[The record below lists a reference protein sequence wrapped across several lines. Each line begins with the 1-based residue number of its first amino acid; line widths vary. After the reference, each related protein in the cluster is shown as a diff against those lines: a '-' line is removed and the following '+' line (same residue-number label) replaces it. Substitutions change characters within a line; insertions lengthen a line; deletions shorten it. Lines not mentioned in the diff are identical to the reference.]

1 MTERSFGAISEPLK
15 LLIVNL
21 EIIMRT
27 YRLIA
32 PAKINLYLEI
42 IGDRPDGYHELVMI
56 LQSIEL
62 GDQIEIR
69 SNGTQTINL
78 HCNHPLV
85 PRNQTNISYRAAQL
99 MVDQFPER
107 FANYGG
113 VDITIDK
120 QIPVAAGLAG
130 GSTDGAAVL
139 LGLNLLW
146 ELGLTIPQLQS
157 LGEKLGSDVPF
168 CVRGGTAIATG
179 RGEKLDPIQ
188 DLDSLWVV
196 LAKYNN
202 LSVSTPWAY
211 KTYKQ
216 QFGHTYI
223 NDLTGIQSRS
233 SQLHSGSFVQA
244 ISDKDGKK
252 IGQLLQNDLEK
263 VVLPEYPQ
271 VAQLKE
277 ILQQA
282 GGLGTMMSGS
292 GPTIF
297 TLCQSQSE
305 AETIKKTAR
314 QAIQDPNLEFW
325 VTQLSSNGIQV
336 I

>member
-1 MTERSFGAISEPLK
+1 
-15 LLIVNL
+15 
-21 EIIMRT
+21 MRT
-27 YRLIA
+27 YQLIA

-56 LQSIEL
+56 LQSLALSDRIEL
-62 GDQIEIR
+62 R
-69 SNGTQTINL
+69 SNGTQAINL

-85 PRNQTNISYRAAQL
+85 PLDQTNIAYRAAQL
-99 MVDQFPER
+99 MVEQFPER

-146 ELGLTIPQLQS
+146 ELGLTIPRLQQ

-188 DLDSLWVV
+188 DLDNLWVV

-202 LSVSTPWAY
+202 LAVSTPWAY
-211 KTYKQ
+211 QTYKQ

-223 NDLTGIQSRS
+223 NDTAGIQSRT

-244 ISDKDGKK
+244 ISDKDGKQ
-252 IGQLLQNDLEK
+252 IGELLQNDLEK
-263 VVLPEYPQ
+263 VVLSEYPQ

-297 TLCQSQSE
+297 TLCQSKTE
-305 AETIKKTAR
+305 AETIKKRAR
-314 QAIQDPNLEFW
+314 QKIEDPNLEFW
-325 VTQLSSNGIQV
+325 VTQLSSNGISIISEQ
-336 I
+336 

>member
-1 MTERSFGAISEPLK
+1 
-15 LLIVNL
+15 
-21 EIIMRT
+21 MRT
-27 YRLIA
+27 YQLIA

-56 LQSIEL
+56 LQSIDL
-62 GDQIEIR
+62 GDRLEIR
-69 SNGTQTINL
+69 SNGTQSINL

-85 PRNQTNISYRAAQL
+85 PLDKTNIAYKAALL
-99 MVDQFPER
+99 MSEEFPQE

-120 QIPVAAGLAG
+120 QVPVAAGLAG

-139 LGLNLLW
+139 VGLNLLW
-146 ELGLTIPQLQS
+146 ELGLTIPQLQK
-157 LGEKLGSDVPF
+157 LAEKLGSDVPF
-168 CVRGGTAIATG
+168 CVSGGTAIATG
-179 RGEKLDPIQ
+179 RGEKLDAIP
-188 DLDSLWVV
+188 DLENLWVV

-202 LSVSTPWAY
+202 ISVSTPWAY

-216 QFGHTYI
+216 QFGDSYI
-223 NDLTGIQSRS
+223 NDSAGIKSRTS
-233 SQLHSGSFVQA
+233 HLHSGPFVQA
-244 ISDKDGKK
+244 ISHKNGKK
-252 IGQLLQNDLEK
+252 IGQLLHNDLEK

-292 GPTIF
+292 GPTVF
-297 TLCQSQSE
+297 TLCQSQTE
-305 AETIKKTAR
+305 AETIKKIAR
-314 QAIQDPNLEFW
+314 EKIEDPNLEFW
-325 VTQLSSNGIQV
+325 VTKLSSNGISILSDQ
-336 I
+336 

>member
-1 MTERSFGAISEPLK
+1 
-15 LLIVNL
+15 
-21 EIIMRT
+21 MRT
-27 YRLIA
+27 YTLIA

-62 GDQIEIR
+62 ADRLEIR
-69 SNGTQTINL
+69 GNGTQGIQL

-85 PRNQTNISYRAAQL
+85 PLDQTNLAYRAAQL
-99 MVDQFPER
+99 MIQEFPEA

-139 LGLNLLW
+139 VGLDLLW
-146 ELGLTIPQLQS
+146 ELGLTLPQLQL

-168 CVRGGTAIATG
+168 CVGGGTAIATG
-179 RGEKLDPIQ
+179 RGEKLDAIQ

-196 LAKYNN
+196 LAKYQNI
-202 LSVSTPWAY
+202 SVSTPWAY
-211 KTYKQ
+211 QTYKQ
-216 QFGHTYI
+216 QFNETYI
-223 NDLTGIQSRS
+223 NDLKNIQSRT
-233 SQLHSGSFVQA
+233 SQIHSGPLVKA
-244 ISDKDGKK
+244 ISNKNATK
-252 IGQLLQNDLEK
+252 IGHLLHNDLEK
-263 VVLPEYPQ
+263 VVLPEYSQ
-271 VAQLKE
+271 VAQLRE

-292 GPTIF
+292 GPTVF
-297 TLCQSQSE
+297 TLCNSQAE
-305 AETIKKTAR
+305 AETIKQKAR
-314 QAIQDPNLEFW
+314 QEITDPDLEFW
-325 VTQLSSNGIQV
+325 VTKLSSTGIQV
-336 I
+336 ASI

>member
-1 MTERSFGAISEPLK
+1 
-15 LLIVNL
+15 
-21 EIIMRT
+21 MRT
-27 YRLIA
+27 YQLIA

-56 LQSIEL
+56 LQTIEL
-62 GDQIEIR
+62 SDRLEIR
-69 SNGTQTINL
+69 SVGTQSINL

-85 PRNQTNISYRAAQL
+85 PLDHTNIAYRAAQL
-99 MVDQFPER
+99 MSEQFPQA

-139 LGLNLLW
+139 VGLNLLW
-146 ELGLTIPQLQS
+146 ELGLTIPQLQQ
-157 LGEKLGSDVPF
+157 LAETLGSDVPF
-168 CVRGGTAIATG
+168 CVSGGTAIATG

-188 DLDSLWVV
+188 DLDNLWVV

-216 QFGHTYI
+216 QFGDSYI
-223 NDLTGIQSRS
+223 NDSEGIQSRTS
-233 SQLHSGSFVQA
+233 HLHSGPFVKA
-244 ISDKDGKK
+244 ISHKDGEK
-252 IGQLLQNDLEK
+252 IGQLLHNDLEK

-271 VAQLKE
+271 VTQLKE

-292 GPTIF
+292 GPTVF
-297 TLCQSQSE
+297 TLCQSQTE
-305 AETIKKTAR
+305 AETIKKIAR
-314 QAIQDPNLEFW
+314 QKIEDPNLEFW
-325 VTQLSSNGIQV
+325 VTKLSSNGISIISEQ
-336 I
+336 

>member
-1 MTERSFGAISEPLK
+1 
-15 LLIVNL
+15 
-21 EIIMRT
+21 MRT
-27 YRLIA
+27 YQLIA

-42 IGDRPDGYHELVMI
+42 IGDRLDGYHELVMI

-62 GDQIEIR
+62 SDRLEIR
-69 SNGTQTINL
+69 SLGTQGINL

-85 PRNQTNISYRAAQL
+85 PLDKTNIAYRAAQL
-99 MVDQFPER
+99 MIEQFPQA

-139 LGLNLLW
+139 VGLDLLW
-146 ELGLTIPQLQS
+146 ELGLTIPQLQR

-168 CVRGGTAIATG
+168 CVSGGTAIATG
-179 RGEKLDPIQ
+179 RGEKLDPIP

-216 QFGHTYI
+216 QFGESYI
-223 NDLTGIQSRS
+223 NDSMGIQSRS
-233 SQLHSGSFVQA
+233 SHIHSGPFVQA
-244 ISDKDGKK
+244 ISHKDGGK
-252 IGQLLQNDLEK
+252 IGQLLHNDLEK
-263 VVLPEYPQ
+263 VVLPKYPQ

-277 ILQQA
+277 ILEQA

-292 GPTIF
+292 GPTVF
-297 TLCQSQSE
+297 TLCQSQTE
-305 AETIKKTAR
+305 AKTIKKIAR
-314 QAIQDPNLEFW
+314 QKIEDPNLEFW
-325 VTQLSSNGIQV
+325 ITKLSSNGIQV
-336 I
+336 INEQ